1 MREKANKIIEE
12 FENKYQYDIDETT
25 RDWIIFFD
33 DDQDEFLFSLPLDN
47 GESMVMVKKDGFNN
61 WDMIK
66 SKDIDQLIKYAKE
79 KLNYFKK

>member
-33 DDQDEFLFSLPLDN
+33 DEQDEFLFSLPLDN

-79 KLNYFKK
+79 RLK